1 MLLNLLEDDIKVII
15 KKKEKEKKSKKGID
29 SIKNKTIKGKDKKH
43 KENKKTQN
51 KKAKSKNTKKKNRK
65 EGINKNHINVKNS
78 KDMSKSLSKLVTNI
92 NEENLYTKYIPDDN
106 KNQKLITYKDYE
118 MNSFSYKNAI
128 KYDKRTLCQYYI
140 SLIRTKQIIIF
151 SFCPMSD
158 YNSRIVKIDLF
169 FLSFCIYSFINC
181 LFFDEKTIH
190 KIYEDEGIYNFI
202 YLVPYIL
209 YSFII
214 SHTLFTIIKYFSLSE
229 RNICEIKNETEIEN
243 VSDKAEKVKRCIKI
257 KYNYLYYINISF
269 FEYINKNKTNNNIFI
284 LPDE

>member
-15 KKKEKEKKSKKGID
+15 KEKEKEKKSNKGID

-43 KENKKTQN
+43 KENTKTPN

-128 KYDKRTLCQYYI
+128 KYDKRTLCKYYI
-140 SLIRTKQIIIF
+140 SLIFYIQ
-151 SFCPMSD
+151 
-158 YNSRIVKIDLF
+158 YNKI
-169 FLSFCIYSFINC
+169 
-181 LFFDEKTIH
+181 
-190 KIYEDEGIYNFI
+190 
-202 YLVPYIL
+202 
-209 YSFII
+209 
-214 SHTLFTIIKYFSLSE
+214 
-229 RNICEIKNETEIEN
+229 
-243 VSDKAEKVKRCIKI
+243 
-257 KYNYLYYINISF
+257 
-269 FEYINKNKTNNNIFI
+269 
-284 LPDE
+284 